1 MPLLASPGQV
11 KFHSPTSISD
21 KGCLQKEKKK
31 KKEKFLRT
39 FPQVWLEAGS
49 EGGAYSLI
57 RRGSG
62 PEAPIGARG
71 PGPGERAWGEGRLR
85 ARGSGSRRERVNF
98 KSGAGLLRDGHAPT
112 ARPPAPPPSLGPG
125 AAPRHPPLRGGA
137 ERVSLRRAGS
147 RDRWKRAARS
157 PGRPEPPAPEED

>member
-1 MPLLASPGQV
+1 M
-11 KFHSPTSISD
+11 
-21 KGCLQKEKKK
+21 
-31 KKEKFLRT
+31 RT

-112 ARPPAPPPSLGPG
+112 ARPPHPPASAPVPPPGTHLC
-125 AAPRHPPLRGGA
+125 AAGLS
-137 ERVSLRRAGS
+137 E
-147 RDRWKRAARS
+147 S
-157 PGRPEPPAPEED
+157 P